1 MHIKKGDK
9 VQVIAGKGS
18 SALDVTKR
26 QGTVLHVLP
35 KEEKVIVEG
44 INIVKKHTKPNQ
56 ADQQGGIVEFEA
68 PIHASNVQIV
78 DPVTKKPVRVGYKF
92 VENKEGKLVK
102 VRYTVGRNASGEI
115 LDNPNKDN
123 FRK

>member
-9 VQVIAGKGS
+9 VQIIAGKGS

-26 QGTVLHVLP
+26 QGTVLHVFP
-35 KEEKVIVEG
+35 KENKVIVEG
-44 INIVKKHTKPNQ
+44 KNIVKKHTKPNQ
-56 ADQQGGIVEFEA
+56 ANQQGGIVEFEA
-68 PIHASNVQIV
+68 PIHASNVQV
-78 DPVTKKPVRVGYKF
+78 LDPVTKKPVRIGHKF
-92 VENKEGKLVK
+92 VENKAGKLVK
-102 VRYTVGRNASGEI
+102 VRYTVGKNASGEI

>member
-1 MHIKKGDK
+1 MHIKKGDL

-18 SALDVTKR
+18 SAADVTKR
-26 QGTVLHVLP
+26 QGKVLRVLT
-35 KEEKVIVEG
+35 KENKVIVEG
-44 INIVKKHTKPNQ
+44 INIVKKHMKPNQ
-56 ADQQGGIVEFEA
+56 ANEQGGIVEFEA

-78 DPVTKKPVRVGYKF
+78 DPVTKKPVRIGHKF

-102 VRYTVGRNASGEI
+102 VRYTVGRNASGET

-123 FRK
+123 FRM

>member
-18 SALDVTKR
+18 SAADVAKR
-26 QGTVLHVLP
+26 QGTVLKVFP
-35 KEEKVIVEG
+35 KENRVVVEG

-56 ADQQGGIVEFEA
+56 ANQQGGIIEFEA
-68 PIHASNVQIV
+68 PIHASNVQIL

-92 VENKEGKLVK
+92 VENKEGQLVK
-102 VRYTVGRNASGEI
+102 VRYTVGGNASGEL
-115 LDNPNKDN
+115 LDNPNDN
-123 FRK
+123 NYRK

>member
-18 SALDVTKR
+18 SALDVVKR
-26 QGTVLHVLP
+26 QGTVLRVFP
-35 KEEKVIVEG
+35 VESKVIVEG
-44 INIVKKHTKPNQ
+44 INIVKKHTKPSQ

-78 DPVTKKPVRVGYKF
+78 DPVTKKPVRIGYKF

-102 VRYTVGRNASGEI
+102 VRYTVGNNASGEI

>member
-9 VQVIAGKGS
+9 VQVISGKGS
-18 SALDVTKR
+18 SALDVLKR
-26 QGTVLHVLP
+26 QGNVLQVLP
-35 KEEKVIVEG
+35 KENRVVVEG

-56 ADQQGGIVEFEA
+56 ANQQGGIVEFEA

-78 DPVTKKPVRVGYKF
+78 DPVTKKPVRVGHKF
-92 VENKEGKLVK
+92 VENKNGELVK
-102 VRYTVGRNASGEI
+102 VRYTVGKNASGEM